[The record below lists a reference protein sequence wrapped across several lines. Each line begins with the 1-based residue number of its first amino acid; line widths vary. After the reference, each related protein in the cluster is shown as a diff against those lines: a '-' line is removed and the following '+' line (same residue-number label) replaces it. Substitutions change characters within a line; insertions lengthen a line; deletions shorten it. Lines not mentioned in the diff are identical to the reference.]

1 MGSSIYKKEEGLG
14 KKCKCITSSKVLSI
28 TLVTFGLDSELS
40 VMFTGLCCKIHF
52 YGTGLEKL
60 ELMGLM
66 SYMPQTGRTC
76 GLRCCV
82 TFMKESWSL
91 GVIWAPKEL
100 VMFQNS
106 WVPNPHQF

>member
-14 KKCKCITSSKVLSI
+14 KKCKCITSSKVSSI
-28 TLVTFGLDSELS
+28 TLVTFGLDSDLS
-40 VMFTGLCCKIHF
+40 VLDCAVKYISMGLGWRSWK
-52 YGTGLEKL
+52 
-60 ELMGLM
+60 LMGLR
-66 SYMPQTGRTC
+66 SYMPQIGRTC

-91 GVIWAPKEL
+91 GVIWAPEEL